1 MEQNYTLTRIREL
14 LEQRNWSLYK
24 LAQEADIPYS
34 SLNSLFRKNNQ
45 PTITTLEKI
54 CTGFHISVSEF
65 FYDNISAVSICDF
78 SSEETAIISKIR
90 TLNSHDKNLLM
101 ALLDAM

>member
-1 MEQNYTLTRIREL
+1 MEQNYILIRIREL

-24 LAQEADIPYS
+24 LAQESGIPYS

-54 CTGFHISVSEF
+54 CMGFHISISEF
-65 FYDNISAVSICDF
+65 FYENITAIPVCDF
-78 SSEETAIISKIR
+78 SLEETEIIYKIR
-90 TLNSHDKNLLM
+90 TLSSHDKNLLI
-101 ALLDAM
+101 ALLNVM